1 MSATSVVILNF
12 NGRNYLETFL
22 PTLIQYS
29 EGTNIVVADNASTDD
44 SVDWMNDN
52 HPDIDLVIL
61 DKNYG
66 FAGGYNEA
74 LKHVTSDYY
83 ILINSDVE
91 VTPNW
96 WQPLVKFLESNAHYA
111 ACQPKINAY
120 HQKDHFEYAG
130 AAGGFIDSLG
140 YPYCRGR
147 IFDVIEPDTGQYDSK
162 TDIFWSTGACM
173 IIRAD
178 LYHQFGGFDPD
189 FFAHMEEVDLCWR
202 LQNAEW
208 SVACL
213 PESKVFHVGGGTLDK
228 SNPRKTYLNF
238 RNSLAVITKNLPWYT
253 LWWKLPLRIA
263 LDLLAA
269 VVFWKTNS
277 FDHCKAVIIAILDFL
292 KSFPRHFGKRSSLAP
307 LRKTNARTT
316 RMAIVF
322 DFFVMK
328 KRKFSRL

>member
-1 MSATSVVILNF
+1 MSTTAVVILNF

-29 EGTNIVVADNASTDD
+29 DGANIVVADNASTDD
-44 SVDWMNDN
+44 SVEWMKKH
-52 HPDIDLVIL
+52 HPETNLVIL

-74 LKHVTSDYY
+74 LKHVSATYY

-96 WQPLVKFLESNAHYA
+96 WKPLVAFLETNPNYA

-147 IFDVIEPDTGQYDSK
+147 IFDVIEPDLGQYDNQ

-173 IIRAD
+173 IVRAE

-202 LQNAEW
+202 LQNANW
-208 SVACL
+208 SIACL
-213 PESKVFHVGGGTLDK
+213 PESQVFHVGGGTLDK

-238 RNSLAVITKNLPWYT
+238 RNSLAVITKNLPWYA

-277 FDHCKAVIIAILDFL
+277 FDHCKAVISAIFDFL
-292 KSFPRHFGKRSSLAP
+292 KTFRQHFNKRAALTPFRKINAPTGKA
-307 LRKTNARTT
+307 
-316 RMAIVF
+316 AIVF
-322 DFFVMK
+322 DFFVRG
-328 KRKFSRL
+328 KRKFSGL